1 MIEGAFNC
9 LRLVICSPWAI
20 KVELGYS
27 CPTSLP
33 MLTQVIV
40 SHWKSQV
47 ALAREA
53 YLLLLKN
60 VYHRVC
66 FAMEVWISIE
76 VSWSLKGTRSVRCI
90 LLRLQV

>member
-1 MIEGAFNC
+1 M
-9 LRLVICSPWAI
+9 RLVIGCPGPI
-20 KVELGYS
+20 EVKLGHS
-27 CPTSLP
+27 CPTGLP

-47 ALAREA
+47 ALARGA

-60 VYHRVC
+60 VHQRVC
-66 FAMEVWISIE
+66 FTMEVGNTIE
-76 VSWSLKGTRSVRCI
+76 VSWSVKKTWTVGCI

>member
-1 MIEGAFNC
+1 M
-9 LRLVICSPWAI
+9 RLVIGCPWAI
-20 KVELGYS
+20 KVELGHP
-27 CPTSLP
+27 CPAGLP

-53 YLLLLKN
+53 YLLILKN
-60 VYHRVC
+60 VRQRVC
-66 FAMEVWISIE
+66 FAMRVGITIE
-76 VSWSLKGTRSVRCI
+76 VSWSVKGTRSVRCV